1 MFCGFE
7 FSLQKFIIIIMNEQ
21 SDLNF
26 NIGSDSESS
35 DYQNLSYQI
44 LAKINTLSQTGF
56 EQLIT
61 DLLIRMGYEVYKN
74 ARRRT
79 ASSAIQGIIV
89 EDRPGY
95 NPIYIQARK
104 LEKGSI
110 ITSWNMQTFGDAVT
124 RKAGRGLLVT
134 NASFSK
140 PAQDYAKEK
149 HIILID
155 GHILVRLMIINN
167 FCVNVRE
174 VVEFKSIDPAA
185 FKDYEI

>member
-1 MFCGFE
+1 
-7 FSLQKFIIIIMNEQ
+7 MNER
-21 SDLNF
+21 SGLNI
-26 NIGSDSESS
+26 NMNKDESS
-35 DYQNLSYQI
+35 DYQNLVGQI
-44 LAKINTLSQTGF
+44 LARVNQLSPAGF

-79 ASSAIQGIIV
+79 STSAIQGIII

-95 NPIYIQARK
+95 KPIYIQTRK

-110 ITSWNMQTFGDAVT
+110 ITSWNMQSFGDAVE

-140 PAQDYAKEK
+140 PAQEYAKEK
-149 HIILID
+149 RIILID
-155 GHILVRLMIINN
+155 GNILARLMIVHN
-167 FCVNVRE
+167 FCVNVKE
-174 VVEFKSIDPAA
+174 VVEIRSIDPNA
-185 FKDYEI
+185 FKDYDI

>member
-1 MFCGFE
+1 
-7 FSLQKFIIIIMNEQ
+7 MNEQ
-21 SDLNF
+21 SGLNF
-26 NIGSDSESS
+26 NIGSEAEGS
-35 DYQNLSYQI
+35 DYQNLSSQI

-110 ITSWNMQTFGDAVT
+110 ITSWNMQTFGDAIT

>member
-1 MFCGFE
+1 
-7 FSLQKFIIIIMNEQ
+7 MNER
-21 SDLNF
+21 SGLNF
-26 NIGSDSESS
+26 SINGKDETS
-35 DYQNLSYQI
+35 DYEQLVTQI
-44 LAKINTLSQTGF
+44 LARVNELSPAGF

-74 ARRRT
+74 AKRRT
-79 ASSAIQGIIV
+79 SLSAIQGIII

-95 NPIYIQARK
+95 MPIYIQTRK

-140 PAQDYAKEK
+140 PAQEYAKEK

-155 GHILVRLMIINN
+155 GHILARLMIVNN

-174 VVEFKSIDPAA
+174 VVEVKSLDPNA
-185 FKDYEI
+185 FRDYDI